1 MYKLSLSILE
11 ESKNFILLIVA
22 FGLRNTVTV
31 TDFLREVFYL
41 ETKYN
46 GASITEDWFDLPL

>member
-11 ESKNFILLIVA
+11 ESKKFILLIVA

-31 TDFLREVFYL
+31 TDFLTEVFYL

-46 GASITEDWFDLPL
+46 GTSITEDWLDLPL

>member
-11 ESKNFILLIVA
+11 ESKKFILLIVA

-31 TDFLREVFYL
+31 TDFLTEVFYL

-46 GASITEDWFDLPL
+46 GTSITED